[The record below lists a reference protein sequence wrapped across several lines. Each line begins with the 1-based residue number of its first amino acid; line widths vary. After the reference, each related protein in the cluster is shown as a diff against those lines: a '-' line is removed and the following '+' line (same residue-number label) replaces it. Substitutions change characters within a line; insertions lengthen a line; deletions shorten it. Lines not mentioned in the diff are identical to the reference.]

1 MASSA
6 KTDKKTDNKFLKFF
20 KDLKSEFKR
29 ITWASKEEVKK
40 AFWASISFCLIYIVF
55 VYIMDL
61 GFQKLFK
68 VVFKIG

>member
-40 AFWASISFCLIYIVF
+40 AFWTSISFCLIYIVF

-68 VVFKIG
+68 IVFKIG